1 MDQVDDEQ
9 TVHWSIRSVT
19 AGREVVRADRL
30 YLPLNPQALGKSPCC
45 GPVKVPV
52 VGAAVRGPE
61 ARNAER
67 ARSTPPAARPAP
79 TRCHSGE
86 ALRARADVAPHA
98 CRAAGRRASASRLDR
113 DQAVEQ
119 RAPASFRSR
128 HLDVE
133 WGSRRRTDGTNV
145 RLATLALR
153 CLRYRHDEVF
163 TGHTAMPATSP
174 APVGRSRPRPAP
186 PGCRDPTTRLPAPS

>member
-30 YLPLNPQALGKSPCC
+30 YLPLNPQALGKPPCC

-52 VGAAVRGPE
+52 AGAAVRGPE

-98 CRAAGRRASASRLDR
+98 CRAARRRASASRLDR

-119 RAPASFRSR
+119 RAPASFSITTFRCGVGFASEDRRHQCPTGNSR
-128 HLDVE
+128 LE
-133 WGSRRRTDGTNV
+133 MP
-145 RLATLALR
+145 
-153 CLRYRHDEVF
+153 EVS
-163 TGHTAMPATSP
+163 A
-174 APVGRSRPRPAP
+174 
-186 PGCRDPTTRLPAPS
+186 

>member
-30 YLPLNPQALGKSPCC
+30 YLPLNPQARGKPPCC

-67 ARSTPPAARPAP
+67 ARSTPPFLDHDISMWSGVRVGGPTAP
-79 TRCHSGE
+79 MSDWQ
-86 ALRARADVAPHA
+86 L
-98 CRAAGRRASASRLDR
+98 
-113 DQAVEQ
+113 
-119 RAPASFRSR
+119 
-128 HLDVE
+128 
-133 WGSRRRTDGTNV
+133 
-145 RLATLALR
+145 
-153 CLRYRHDEVF
+153 
-163 TGHTAMPATSP
+163 SP
-174 APVGRSRPRPAP
+174 
-186 PGCRDPTTRLPAPS
+186 

>member
-30 YLPLNPQALGKSPCC
+30 YLPLNPQALGKSPYC

-67 ARSTPPAARPAP
+67 AGSTPPAARPAP

-86 ALRARADVAPHA
+86 ALQRESRCCATCLSSSSSSSFDVA
-98 CRAAGRRASASRLDR
+98 AG
-113 DQAVEQ
+113 
-119 RAPASFRSR
+119 P
-128 HLDVE
+128 
-133 WGSRRRTDGTNV
+133 
-145 RLATLALR
+145 
-153 CLRYRHDEVF
+153 
-163 TGHTAMPATSP
+163 
-174 APVGRSRPRPAP
+174 
-186 PGCRDPTTRLPAPS
+186 